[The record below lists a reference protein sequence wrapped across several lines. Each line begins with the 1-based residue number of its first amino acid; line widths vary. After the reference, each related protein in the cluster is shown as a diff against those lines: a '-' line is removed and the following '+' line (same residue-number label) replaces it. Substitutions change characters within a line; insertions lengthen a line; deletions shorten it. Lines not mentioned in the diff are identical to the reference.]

1 MKIVIGEG
9 SCGLAAGAG
18 KVHAK
23 LDELFAASNPTNAV
37 VTITSCIGMC
47 FVEPIVDVYEDNGTL
62 HRLVR
67 VKEED
72 AATIHDAVTSGD
84 LSKAGLSPFPQRMQ
98 ASLKNRQESH
108 FVTAVS

>member
-37 VTITSCIGMC
+37 
-47 FVEPIVDVYEDNGTL
+47 
-62 HRLVR
+62 
-67 VKEED
+67 
-72 AATIHDAVTSGD
+72 
-84 LSKAGLSPFPQRMQ
+84 
-98 ASLKNRQESH
+98 
-108 FVTAVS
+108 AVSYTHLTLPTT